1 MARRVAITG
10 LGLVTPLGTDLQ
22 STWDGLLAGRS
33 GAGPITRFDPVQSP
47 VKFACEVKGFEPTRF
62 LDKKE
67 VRRYDLFAQFAV
79 GAAEQAVT
87 DACLAS
93 NWDSVDL
100 KRVGAIV
107 GTGTGG
113 LQTFEENA
121 RALFEKGPSRVSP
134 FFVPMYMPN
143 VAAALIS
150 MRYGAKGP
158 NYCTVSACASSAH
171 SVGDALEL
179 IRNDKADI
187 MIAGGAEAA
196 ITPLA
201 VASFANMKALS
212 ERNDDP
218 PTASRPFD
226 KDRDGFVMG
235 DGAGV
240 LVLEEWEHARR
251 RGAKI
256 YAEVV
261 GYGMTADAHHIT
273 APAPDG
279 SGAQEAMR
287 LAMQNGGVR
296 LQEVG
301 YINAHGTSTPHGD
314 AAETAAV
321 KTVFGEQARKVVFG
335 STKSM
340 TGHRLGGA
348 EHHLAGLLAEHGLH
362 GGCLGGVAVRGGRA
376 VRIDVADLLQ
386 AHAAVLH
393 RQPHGFL
400 RPGAVGGGSGD
411 MMRVGGHAVA
421 HHFGVDL
428 CAAPPGVL
436 PLLEHQHPGTVA
448 HHESV
453 AVLVERATRGRGIV
467 VTLGQRFHVG
477 EARHHERRDR
487 RLGAAGDHDVGL
499 VVPDDLEGVG
509 HAVGGLRA
517 GRHRAV
523 VRPLRAV
530 AHGNQRRGHVRHVHG
545 DEERGDAA
553 RALLEQGA
561 AVFFE
566 GLEPA
571 GARADQDAHPLQVHR
586 VPARGETGIGHRLLR
601 GADRELRE
609 QVVAA
614 DFFLVEEPRRVE
626 GLHFARELHGALRRV
641 EARDRPR
648 PGAAG
653 QQAVPGALD
662 IGAQRRQEPEARDRD
677 PARHPAISPSFG
689 AGTAAPAPRCAAS
702 RLPRRGCR
710 CRIPSRTPSPAPRC
724 RGCPRPGLP

>member
-10 LGLVTPLGTDLQ
+10 LGLVTPLGTNVQ

-33 GAGPITRFDPVQSP
+33 GAGPITRFDPVQTP
-47 VKFACEVKGFEPTRF
+47 VTFACEVKGFAPAKF
-62 LDKKE
+62 LDTKA
-67 VRRYDLFAQFAV
+67 VRRSDLFAQFAI
-79 GAAEQAVT
+79 GAAEEAVA
-87 DACLAS
+87 DACLAT
-93 NWDSVDL
+93 NWDSVNL
-100 KRVGAIV
+100 KRVGVLI

-113 LQTFEENA
+113 LQTFEENC

-171 SVGDALEL
+171 SVGDALEI

-187 MIAGGAEAA
+187 MIAGDAEAA
-196 ITPLA
+196 ITPHA
-201 VASFANMKALS
+201 MASFANRRALT

-340 TGHRLGGA
+340 TGHL
-348 EHHLAGLLAEHGLH
+348 
-362 GGCLGGVAVRGGRA
+362 
-376 VRIDVADLLQ
+376 
-386 AHAAVLH
+386 
-393 RQPHGFL
+393 
-400 RPGAVGGGSGD
+400 
-411 MMRVGGHAVA
+411 
-421 HHFGVDL
+421 
-428 CAAPPGVL
+428 
-436 PLLEHQHPGTVA
+436 
-448 HHESV
+448 
-453 AVLVERATRGRGIV
+453 
-467 VTLGQRFHVG
+467 
-477 EARHHERRDR
+477 
-487 RLGAAGDHDVGL
+487 LGAAGALEAAVCAL
-499 VVPDDLEGVG
+499 VVQRGTIP
-509 HAVGGLRA
+509 
-517 GRHRAV
+517 
-523 VRPLRAV
+523 PTI
-530 AHGNQRRGHVRHVHG
+530 NQ
-545 DEERGDAA
+545 
-553 RALLEQGA
+553 
-561 AVFFE
+561 FT
-566 GLEPA
+566 P
-571 GARADQDAHPLQVHR
+571 
-586 VPARGETGIGHRLLR
+586 
-601 GADRELRE
+601 
-609 QVVAA
+609 
-614 DFFLVEEPRRVE
+614 
-626 GLHFARELHGALRRV
+626 
-641 EARDRPR
+641 
-648 PGAAG
+648 
-653 QQAVPGALD
+653 
-662 IGAQRRQEPEARDRD
+662 D
-677 PARHPAISPSFG
+677 PACDLDSAPNKGVKRPVEVALSNSFG
-689 AGTAAPAPRCAAS
+689 FGGHNVTLAIRRAA
-702 RLPRRGCR
+702 
-710 CRIPSRTPSPAPRC
+710 
-724 RGCPRPGLP
+724 